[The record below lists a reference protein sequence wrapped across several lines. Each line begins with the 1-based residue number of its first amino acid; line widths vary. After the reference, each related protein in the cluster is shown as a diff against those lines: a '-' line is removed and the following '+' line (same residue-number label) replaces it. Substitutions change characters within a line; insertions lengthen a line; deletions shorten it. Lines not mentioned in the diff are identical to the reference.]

1 MHTPNPAISRR
12 RFLTISSAAFLSLP
26 LIGSR
31 AWGANNRVR
40 VGIIGLGNR
49 GTALMHQF
57 TALPGVEIA
66 ALCDPD
72 PGRLNKGIRSLES
85 YYIRQLPEASAPEGD
100 DAALKKARAAY
111 DSEIEQIKTNISRVD
126 RYKDYRKLLECSDID
141 AVVIASPNHW
151 HTLHAIHA
159 MQAGKHVYVEKPVS
173 HSIWEGQQLVAAEKK
188 YNRIACAGF
197 QNRSDPAP
205 INGIRYAQ
213 EGHLGKILS
222 VHVAC
227 LNNRKSIGRILNP
240 PLIPPPEI
248 DYNLWLGPAQD
259 LPITRQ
265 KFHYDW
271 HWIWNTGN
279 GDVGNQAPHEIDLAC
294 WTLGD
299 SPLPTQVQCFGGR
312 KAWNDAGETPNLL
325 TVWYEQA
332 GIPVTIEVN
341 NITMSPTVNAA
352 PIRNGIRIGIIIK
365 CEGGE
370 VRGGRGGMYAVAED
384 GKTKLQSFKG
394 DGGASHP
401 SNFIEAIR
409 SGDAAK
415 ITSRLI
421 DAEKS
426 SAISHLAN
434 LSYRTGQLS
443 NQKTISQ
450 ATEGNPV
457 IQQILEDQ
465 NKQLLEWGITDPDYS
480 LGSPIILDKNGKP
493 SGGGIAAEWIHT
505 PGRGEFVVPKLA

>member
-1 MHTPNPAISRR
+1 MHTPTPAISRR

-26 LIGSR
+26 IIGSR

-49 GTALMHQF
+49 GAALMHQF
-57 TALPGVEIA
+57 NALPGVEIA

-100 DAALKKARAAY
+100 DAALKKAQAAY
-111 DSEIEQIKTNISRVD
+111 ESEIEQIKTNISRVD
-126 RYKDYRKLLECSDID
+126 RYKDYRKILDRSDID

-197 QNRSDPAP
+197 QNRSDAAP
-205 INGIRYAQ
+205 TDGIRYAQ
-213 EGHLGKILS
+213 EGHMGKILS

-227 LNNRKSIGRILNP
+227 LNNRKSIGPIVNP
-240 PLIPPPEI
+240 PLTPPSEI

-259 LPITRQ
+259 LPITRK

-279 GDVGNQAPHEIDLAC
+279 GDVGNLAPHDIDLAC

-299 SPLPTQVQCFGGR
+299 GPLPTKVQCFGGR
-312 KAWNDAGETPNLL
+312 NAWNDAGQTPNQL

-341 NITMSPTVNAA
+341 NITLSPTVNAA
-352 PIRNGIRIGIIIK
+352 PTRNGIRIGVVIK

-384 GKTKLQSFKG
+384 GKTKLQSFRG
-394 DGGASHP
+394 DGGGAHP
-401 SNFIEAIR
+401 LNFIEAIR
-409 SGDAAK
+409 SGDTSK
-415 ITSRLI
+415 ITSRLT

-426 SAISHLAN
+426 SAIAHLAN
-434 LSYRTGQLS
+434 LSYRSGRRSDENAIT
-443 NQKTISQ
+443 Q
-450 ATEGNPV
+450 ATKGNSET
-457 IQQILEDQ
+457 QEILQDQ
-465 NKQLLEWGITDPDYS
+465 HKQLLAWGISKPEYS
-480 LGSPIILDKNGKP
+480 LGSQIEIDKNGQITGEGVKP
-493 SGGGIAAEWIHT
+493 EWIHT
-505 PGRGEFVVPKLA
+505 PGRGEFIVPTLA